1 MKRVSLHKIVA
12 CLCCLVVL
20 GALMF
25 FTHPITATAAEVTAP
40 TDVYWGVSQG
50 TLILS
55 SELGN
60 TGLTKW
66 TQASIA
72 AVTNA
77 AHVPWNE
84 TAIAS
89 FSCMQGAHSI

>member
-25 FTHPITATAAEVTAP
+25 FTHPITATAAEATAP

-55 SELGN
+55 SEFGN